1 MKRIRLLVN
10 EPLVIGNLT
19 LAFGHPAEVWN
30 KEILE
35 SDEVKTLLKQ
45 GKIEIIDE
53 ENGGGE

>member
-1 MKRIRLLVN
+1 MKKIRLLVD

-30 KEILE
+30 EDILE
-35 SDEVKTLLKQ
+35 SDEVKALIKQ
-45 GKIEIIDE
+45 EKIEIIDE